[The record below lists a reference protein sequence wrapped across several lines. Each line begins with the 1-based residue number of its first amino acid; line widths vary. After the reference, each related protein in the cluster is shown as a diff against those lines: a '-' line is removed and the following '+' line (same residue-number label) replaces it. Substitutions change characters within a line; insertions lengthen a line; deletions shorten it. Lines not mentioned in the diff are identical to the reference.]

1 MGQRSYRIRTIYR
14 TGTVAWLLHRL
25 SGLLILA
32 YLYFHLIVLSSV
44 VWPGGPRAFDRVV
57 ASLTTPPFIVADLA
71 LFAIILYHALNGV
84 RLLIL
89 DLGWGLDRQRPL
101 FWSALILGA
110 LALLCAALVMAPLA
124 VRR

>member
-14 TGTVAWLLHRL
+14 TGTVAWLLHRV

-32 YLYFHLIVLSSV
+32 YLYFHLVVLSSV
-44 VWPGGPRAFDRVV
+44 VWPGGPRAFNRVV

-71 LFAIILYHALNGV
+71 LFAVILYHALNGV

-89 DLGWGLDRQRPL
+89 DMGWGLERQRPL
-101 FWSALILGA
+101 FWSALIMGA
-110 LALLCAALVMAPLA
+110 LALLGAAVVMAPLA
-124 VRR
+124 VGR